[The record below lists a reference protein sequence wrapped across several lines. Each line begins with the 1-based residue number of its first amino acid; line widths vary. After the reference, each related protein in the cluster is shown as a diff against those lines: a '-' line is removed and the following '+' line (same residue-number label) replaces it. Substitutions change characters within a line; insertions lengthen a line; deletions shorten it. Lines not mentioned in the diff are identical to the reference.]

1 MPKEYSAEP
10 CPRCLK
16 ERTDGTLGENYRC
29 EACRILFFEWK
40 LSEKDKTINHLDI
53 ELKKKERK
61 IKSFCKNDCD
71 GGKEMGLCECC
82 SLGTLLD
89 SSKSPSDEHFKIR
102 TERYGDERGYG
113 IRIWVN
119 EKKIIDQ
126 WDPKK
131 TEVMSD
137 TEYNERIQ
145 YINSICGIGR
155 EREDMIS
162 ELNKERIHRN
172 NASDNLKDPID
183 PNYPKCAGCRRASH
197 NAHCGLAVTGK
208 CKDGSLFELGIK
220 CPKCDMKLIG
230 KYDEDGKLI
239 GRFCENCSY
248 TEGDA

>member
-16 ERTDGTLGENYRC
+16 ERADGTLGENYRC

-40 LSEKDKTINHLDI
+40 LSEKDKTIKHLDI

-89 SSKSPSDEHFKIR
+89 SPKPSETVEQKHRSDALTAYGYRKPEPSEAPALIGTVGKDSIPVNCNTYGQREH
-102 TERYGDERGYG
+102 DDVVPACRGC
-113 IRIWVN
+113 VN
-119 EKKIIDQ
+119 CSHWK
-126 WDPKK
+126 PKPS
-131 TEVMSD
+131 T
-137 TEYNERIQ
+137 
-145 YINSICGIGR
+145 
-155 EREDMIS
+155 
-162 ELNKERIHRN
+162 
-172 NASDNLKDPID
+172 DPID
-183 PNYPKCAGCRRASH
+183 PNFPKCAGCRRASH
-197 NAHCGLAVTGK
+197 NAHCGLAITGK
-208 CKDGSLFELGIK
+208 CNDGSMYEVAQQ
-220 CPKCDMKLIG
+220 CPRCDGKLIG